1 MQKSN
6 FFSVDKGIPACL
18 SFYRILLEAKKI
30 QNLCSMPQIQF
41 WTHLRLQ
48 NRYLIINGFSFQPF
62 DTRIAQLTC
71 LIIFQSSMFMT
82 SIKRAKKL
90 ATKCQAVVLFP
101 DQFDGVMSK
110 YFLHILKI
118 RKPEMHYGCYQWHNQ
133 VSRYTLRS
141 FNCFSR

>member
-1 MQKSN
+1 MQTSDLLCGTAMMSWRKLSRN
-6 FFSVDKGIPACL
+6 HPGDPRRVSGQFPTGDPPQSTKNCHCHTVFSVDKGIPACL

-41 WTHLRLQ
+41 WTHLRVQ

-90 ATKCQAVVLFP
+90 ATKC
-101 DQFDGVMSK
+101 
-110 YFLHILKI
+110 
-118 RKPEMHYGCYQWHNQ
+118 
-133 VSRYTLRS
+133 
-141 FNCFSR
+141 